1 MKKVWIG
8 FALCALFLV
17 GSLLFVYSGVYN
29 VAATESHTAP
39 VFWMLSTMTERS
51 IEAHASGITPPE
63 LSDENTLNVGLEH
76 YNAMCITCHGAP
88 GMAPA
93 ELASG
98 LYPPP
103 PNLAAGSTEM
113 TSSELYWVIKNGIKM
128 TGMPSFG
135 PTHSDDQIWAM
146 VSAVENLP
154 QWSPEEYEQR
164 VKSLGLDL
172 PPSDHEHESTGHDRG
187 EHEHGSTE
195 EPAGTEAANH
205 DHESEDRE
213 TSIGEGEGRDGGSDA
228 THSHLKDRDSTMVW
242 RYCTA
247 PGLRKV
253 TV

>member
-8 FALCALFLV
+8 LALCTLFLA
-17 GSLLFVYSGVYN
+17 GLLLFVYSGVYN
-29 VAATESHTAP
+29 VAATASHTAP

-63 LSDENTLNVGLEH
+63 LSDENTLKVGLEH

-103 PNLAAGSTEM
+103 PNLAAESTKM

-128 TGMPSFG
+128 TGMPAFG
-135 PTHSDDQIWAM
+135 PTHSDDEVWAM
-146 VSAVENLP
+146 VSAVERLP

-164 VKSLGLDL
+164 VRSLGLDL

-187 EHEHGSTE
+187 EHEHGNNG
-195 EPAGTEAANH
+195 EPAGAEETNH
-205 DHESEDRE
+205 DREEEHHESGTD
-213 TSIGEGEGRDGGSDA
+213 EGG
-228 THSHLKDRDSTMVW
+228 
-242 RYCTA
+242 
-247 PGLRKV
+247 
-253 TV
+253 